1 MAIKMF
7 AVRVKSGEEFTKV
20 FKHGLLLQDYLK
32 EEGDAVVVQKLRNVA
47 PFPPPKPYN
56 PVIDDGYV

>member
-7 AVRVKSGEEFTKV
+7 AVRVKSGEEFTEV
-20 FKHGLLLQDYLK
+20 FQDGPDYLK
-32 EEGDAVVVQKLRNVA
+32 YVRAEGDKIEVQKLRNVT
-47 PFPPPKPYN
+47 PFPPKKPYN